1 MKREGISA
9 LPFRKWFRQL
19 LDEVVD
25 CCRSRSPNPNEALD
39 RKRKQGKEAYEVQGV
54 LPTKASGNGAM
65 ILCTHVISPLK

>member
-9 LPFRKWFRQL
+9 LPFRKWLRQL
-19 LDEVVD
+19 LDEVGD
-25 CCRSRSPNPNEALD
+25 SSLSRTPNPNRAFD